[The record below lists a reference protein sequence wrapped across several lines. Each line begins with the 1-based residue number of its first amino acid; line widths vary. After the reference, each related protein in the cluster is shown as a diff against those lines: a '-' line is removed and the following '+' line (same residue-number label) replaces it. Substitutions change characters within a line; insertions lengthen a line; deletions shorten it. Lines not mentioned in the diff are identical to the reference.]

1 MKDFRSSAKQRRLV
15 TTLTAAFAAYV
26 SSAAAV
32 NAAPQSALD
41 PYAAIQA
48 PTAAQVAAAKAAKA
62 KGGMKFGLPML
73 NKKQAAA
80 KAPAAAPTEL
90 TDSNQTYVTTPGGK
104 AKAVKTNAVANT
116 NSSSTQV
123 ADSAVSGAPSEKSGG
138 MLGGIKNITGNCHKS
153 IKAATSGM
161 VNGTKKMGSACASGA
176 KASGSLVAKGAG
188 AVGAGMKS
196 TGEKMKDGTQATW
209 GKISSIGK
217 GSKQSPMQQAT
228 LAGAGKPAQNDLGS
242 TTVSNNNSNG
252 GQANTTVAEKAPTN
266 ETPVGVEVGSG
277 NGGKFS
283 QLTKKLWPL
292 GKKQTQGIAGKG
304 SGAL

>member
-15 TTLTAAFAAYV
+15 STLTAAIAAYV
-26 SSAAAV
+26 SSVAV
-32 NAAPQSALD
+32 ANAAPQSALD

-62 KGGMKFGLPML
+62 KGGIKFGLPML

-104 AKAVKTNAVANT
+104 TKAVKTNAVANT

-123 ADSAVSGAPSEKSGG
+123 ADSAVSGAPAEKPGG

-161 VNGTKKMGSACASGA
+161 VSGTKKVGSACATGA
-176 KASGSLVAKGAG
+176 KASGSFVAKGAG

-242 TTVSNNNSNG
+242 TTVSNGNG

-266 ETPVGVEVGSG
+266 ETPVGIEVGSG
-277 NGGKFS
+277 NGGKFA

-292 GKKQTQGIAGKG
+292 GKKQPQGIAGKG
-304 SGAL
+304 NGAL